1 MDTEKFMKRLLIVA
15 LSICVIALSSDI
27 IQAVVELV
35 FDSGL

>member
-15 LSICVIALSSDI
+15 LLICVITLSSDI